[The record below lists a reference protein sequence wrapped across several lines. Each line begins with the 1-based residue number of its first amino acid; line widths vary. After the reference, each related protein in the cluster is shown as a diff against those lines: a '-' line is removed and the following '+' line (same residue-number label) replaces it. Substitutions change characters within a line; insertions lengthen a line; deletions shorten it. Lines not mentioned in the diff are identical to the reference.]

1 MTTANTRK
9 NLIKCKY
16 SILGLNKNEKIY
28 IKI

>member
-16 SILGLNKNEKIY
+16 SILGLNKSEKIY